1 MECPEREQLTCK
13 VNPETGTAKI
23 LPYSFLLER
32 AKSGAGGGEKKK
44 SEPAKVRFKKG
55 RLPVH
60 CNRKGNVGTHWGTL
74 EVSVM

>member
-1 MECPEREQLTCK
+1 MSSLHVKLIQQL
-13 VNPETGTAKI
+13 GTAKI